1 MRGEEGRIRG
11 ERKTIDS
18 QASSKRSDSATGSPL
33 TLSGDNMWAI
43 IGVFF
48 ILQEKRAPKG
58 LKYGKEISARE
69 YADGGTKSLTT
80 FSFLRVRG

>member
-48 ILQEKRAPKG
+48 ILQEKET
-58 LKYGKEISARE
+58 LK
-69 YADGGTKSLTT
+69 
-80 FSFLRVRG
+80 V